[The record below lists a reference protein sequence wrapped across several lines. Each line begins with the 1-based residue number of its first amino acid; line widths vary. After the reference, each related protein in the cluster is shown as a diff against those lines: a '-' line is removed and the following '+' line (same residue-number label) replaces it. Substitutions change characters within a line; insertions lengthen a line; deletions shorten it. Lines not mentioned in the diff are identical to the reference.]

1 VTLRPGR
8 RIIPLQRSAVVAP
21 TAMVAASQAL
31 AAQAGLQM
39 LREGGSAA
47 DAGVA
52 AAAVVTV
59 TEPHMSGIGGDT
71 TALFYDSASRE
82 LYALNATGTA
92 GALATPDRLRGLG
105 LSSMP
110 ERGPHTVTVPGAL
123 AGWQAL
129 LDRFGRFS
137 LSRVLEPA
145 IAYAEGGVPIA
156 EVAAAEWSGHALTLA
171 TDPGGDAYLVSG
183 RAPEARSLF
192 RNPSLAATYRE
203 IAKEGAEYFY
213 RGPLGARIA
222 AAVEGRGGLLRLP
235 DLASYTP
242 RWVAPLSTTY
252 RGATV
257 WELPPNSQGFV
268 ALEML
273 NILEG
278 ASTAD
283 PVDYFH
289 TLVEAKKLAFAD
301 RLEYLADPS
310 FEPVPTDVICS
321 KDFADS
327 RRRAI
332 GPIASPEVIAG
343 SIPAVSDT
351 SNIAAIDESR
361 NVLSMMTSL
370 FTPFGSGVVV
380 EGTGIILHNRGRL
393 FSFDPGAT
401 WVIGP
406 GRRPPHTLMPAMVFR
421 GERPWFTLG
430 VIGGHQQPQGQVQVL
445 VNVLEFGMAIQD
457 AVDAPRVAHMEGLT
471 VHFDSTF
478 SPDLVAA
485 LRVRAHQ
492 PDQRSYPHGMLGRAQ
507 VIEIDHGSGTLA
519 GASDWR
525 MDGLA
530 AGY

>member
-1 VTLRPGR
+1 MTLRPGR

-21 TAMVAASQAL
+21 TAMVAASQGL

-39 LREGGSAA
+39 LREGGTAA

-71 TALFYDSASRE
+71 TALFYDSASRR

-92 GALATPDRLRGLG
+92 PALATPDRLRGLG
-105 LSSMP
+105 LSGMP

-123 AGWQAL
+123 AGWHAL
-129 LDRFGRFS
+129 LERFGRFP
-137 LSRVLEPA
+137 LARVLEPA
-145 IAYAEGGVPIA
+145 IGYAEGGVPVA
-156 EVAAAEWSGHALTLA
+156 ELAAAEWSGHAPTLA
-171 TDPGGDAYLVSG
+171 GDPGGEAYLLGG
-183 RAPEARSLF
+183 RAPGARTVF
-192 RNPSLAATYRE
+192 RNPALAATYRE
-203 IAKEGAEYFY
+203 LTKEGPEYFY
-213 RGPLGARIA
+213 RGPLGAQIA
-222 AAVEGRGGLLRLP
+222 GAVERRGGLLRLA
-235 DLASYTP
+235 DLQGYTA
-242 RWVAPLSTTY
+242 RWVEPLSTTY

-257 WELPPNSQGFV
+257 WQLPPNSQGFV

-273 NILEG
+273 NIMEG
-278 ASTAD
+278 AATAD
-283 PVDYFH
+283 LIDYFH

-301 RLEYLADPS
+301 RLQYLADPS
-310 FEPVPTDVICS
+310 FAPVPIDVICS
-321 KDFADS
+321 KDFAN
-327 RRRAI
+327 RRRGAI
-332 GPIASPEVIAG
+332 DAIAAPEVAAG
-343 SIPAVSDT
+343 AIPPVSDT
-351 SNIAAIDESR
+351 SNIAAVDEAR

-370 FTPFGSGVVV
+370 FAPFGSGVVV

-393 FSFDPGAT
+393 FSFDPAAT
-401 WVIGP
+401 WIIGP
-406 GRRPPHTLMPAMVFR
+406 GRRPPHTLMPAMVFK
-421 GERPWFTLG
+421 GGRPWFTLG

-457 AVDAPRVAHMEGLT
+457 AVDAPRLAHMEGLT

-478 SPDLVAA
+478 PADLVAGLVA
-485 LRVRAHQ
+485 RAHQ
-492 PDQRSYPHGMLGRAQ
+492 RDQRSYPHGMLGRAQ
-507 VIEIDHGSGTLA
+507 VIEIDPATGALA

>member
-1 VTLRPGR
+1 MTLRPGR

-21 TAMVAASQAL
+21 TGMVAASQAL

-39 LREGGSAA
+39 LREGGTAA

-71 TALFYDSASRE
+71 TALFYDAASGR
-82 LYALNATGTA
+82 LHALNATGTA

-105 LSSMP
+105 LSRMP

-137 LSRVLEPA
+137 LGRALEAA
-145 IAYAEGGVPIA
+145 IGYADAGVPIA
-156 EVAAAEWSGHALTLA
+156 EVAAAEWNGHAATLA
-171 TDPGGDAYLVSG
+171 ADPGGHAYLVEG
-183 RAPEARSLF
+183 RAPGVRTVF

-203 IAKEGAEYFY
+203 IAKEGLDYFY
-213 RGPLGARIA
+213 RGSLGARIA
-222 AAVEGRGGLLRLP
+222 AAVERRGGLLRLS
-235 DLASYTP
+235 DLAGYTV
-242 RWVAPLSTTY
+242 RWVEPLATTY
-252 RGATV
+252 RDATV

-278 ASTAD
+278 TSTVEAG
-283 PVDYFH
+283 DYFH
-289 TLVEAKKLAFAD
+289 ALVEAKKLAFAD
-301 RLEYLADPS
+301 RLQYLADPN

-321 KDFADS
+321 KEFAHG

-332 GPIASPEVIAG
+332 GATASPEVVAAP
-343 SIPAVSDT
+343 IPTVSDT
-351 SNIAAIDESR
+351 SNIAAVDESR

-370 FTPFGSGVVV
+370 FSPFGSGIVV
-380 EGTGIILHNRGRL
+380 EGAGVILHNRGRL
-393 FSFDPGAT
+393 FSFDPAAT

-421 GERPWFTLG
+421 GDRPWFTLG

-457 AVDAPRVAHMEGLT
+457 AVDAPRLAHMEGLA

-478 SPDLVAA
+478 SPELVTALVA
-485 LRVRAHQ
+485 RGHQ
-492 PDQRSYPHGMLGRAQ
+492 VDRGSYPHGMLGRAQ
-507 VIEIDHGSGTLA
+507 VIEIDPESGALA